1 MGMCECGC
9 ECGCEREEEGIK
21 ERRGRKKEGY
31 LFTSK
36 AIWAINKFWMTAR

>member
-1 MGMCECGC
+1 MCECG
-9 ECGCEREEEGIK
+9 CGCEREEEGIK
-21 ERRGRKKEGY
+21 ERIRKKEGY